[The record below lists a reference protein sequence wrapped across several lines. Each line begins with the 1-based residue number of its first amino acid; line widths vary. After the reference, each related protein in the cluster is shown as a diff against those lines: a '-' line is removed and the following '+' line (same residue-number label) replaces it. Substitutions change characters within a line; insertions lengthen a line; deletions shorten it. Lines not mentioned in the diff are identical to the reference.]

1 MKSNIQK
8 VYSKLPK
15 VELSEV
21 ELATQKV
28 ELAGNIKKLL
38 GYYKGVN
45 TFGKNIDISIK
56 EFLDAKNSLK
66 VDSDDLWEDMKVVAE
81 GMRLS
86 TGAAKELGINV
97 KDIPDYNNALEAYK
111 YGIEQG
117 NKAKKILK

>member
-1 MKSNIQK
+1 MKSRLSKVLGKMPKENI
-8 VYSKLPK
+8 
-15 VELSEV
+15 
-21 ELATQKV
+21 ELAKQKV

-45 TFGKNIDISIK
+45 IFGKNIDISIK

-66 VDSDDLWEDMKVVAE
+66 VDSDDLWEDMKLVAE
-81 GMRLS
+81 GMRLA
-86 TGAAKELGINV
+86 TGVAKELGINV

>member
-15 VELSEV
+15 QELSAHKI
-21 ELATQKV
+21 ELA
-28 ELAGNIKKLL
+28 ENIKKLL

-45 TFGKNIDISIK
+45 AFGKNIDIGIK
-56 EFLDAKNSLK
+56 ELLDAKNSLE

-97 KDIPDYNNALEAYK
+97 KDIPDYNKALEAYK